1 MRIAHVTATFPPHY
15 TGTGMV
21 CYYNALGLARLG
33 HEVTVFTADY
43 PSGDYAYPEEVTVRR
58 LPAMFRIGNAPLLFG
73 LLGLKEFDIIHLH
86 HPFIFGAELIWA
98 VSQVRKIPYVIT
110 HHNDLIGYGLRRYL
124 FDTYSAISPRLV
136 FDKASKLVVVSRDHA
151 ALSRLALLFRKRWS
165 DIVEVP
171 NCVDTELFQP
181 GLNGIVVRRQ
191 YNISDDDLVI
201 LFVGPLDWAHHYR
214 RVDLLLEAV
223 RVVQKLDLHVLV
235 AGDGDRATWYRNL
248 AGELGIDS
256 QVHFLGKVSHQ
267 DLPQVYAAA
276 DIVVLPSQLQ
286 ESFGLVLIEAMA
298 CGKPVIAS
306 NLPGVRSVVN
316 DGEDGLLVRTE
327 DVDDLV
333 EKMQML
339 LGDAYRRCE
348 MGTRGRKK
356 VEEKYAWSKSIPL
369 LVQVYEE
376 VLTDANS
383 GR

>member
-33 HEVTVFTADY
+33 HEVTVFTSDY
-43 PSGDYAYPEEVTVRR
+43 PSGDYAYPEEITVRR
-58 LPAMFRIGNAPLLFG
+58 LPAMFRIGNAPLLLG
-73 LLGLKEFDIIHLH
+73 LLRLKEFDIIHLH

-98 VSQVRKIPYVIT
+98 VSQARKIPYVIT

-124 FDTYSAISPRLV
+124 FDAYSALSPRLV
-136 FDKASKLVVVSRDHA
+136 FDKARKLVVVSQDHTA
-151 ALSRLALLFRKRWS
+151 FSRLTLVFRERWS
-165 DIVEVP
+165 DVVEIP
-171 NCVDTELFQP
+171 NCVDTGLFQP
-181 GLNGIVVRRQ
+181 ELNGTEVRQ
-191 YNISDDDLVI
+191 LYGISDDDLVI

-223 RVVQKLDLHVLV
+223 RMIQEPNLHVFV
-235 AGDGDRATWYRNL
+235 VGDGDRAGWYRDL
-248 AGELGIDS
+248 TEELGIES
-256 QVHFLGKVSHQ
+256 RVHFLGKLPHQ
-267 DLPQVYAAA
+267 DLPKVYAAV

-306 NLPGVRSVVN
+306 NLPGVRSVVSN
-316 DGEDGLLVRTE
+316 GDDGLLVRPG

-339 LGDAYRRCE
+339 LGDARHRRE
-348 MGTRGRKK
+348 MGTRGHKK
-356 VEEKYAWSKSIPL
+356 VEEKYAWSKVIPL
-369 LVQVYEE
+369 LAQVYEE
-376 VLTDANS
+376 VLADANS
-383 GR
+383 DH